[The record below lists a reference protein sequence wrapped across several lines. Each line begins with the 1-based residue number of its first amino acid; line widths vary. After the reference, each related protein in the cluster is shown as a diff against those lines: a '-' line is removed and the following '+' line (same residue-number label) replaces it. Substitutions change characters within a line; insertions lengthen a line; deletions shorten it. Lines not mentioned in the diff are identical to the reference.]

1 MVLYIAKRGPH
12 NIGAITHKQALK
24 DIYGADDVFEINLL
38 STEVVET
45 ENYISFGND
54 LSRISDR
61 IGRYL
66 EGNIPSISNQII
78 KKICE
83 IIVTKKMDL
92 VFTEESDLGN
102 LYKTIKRQ
110 FPNVKIICFFH
121 DIVADLFSQRIKDTP
136 KWKQHYIL
144 ELKRAIS
151 QERITTEVVD
161 ECWCFHKVDAERFRS
176 HYNRTIST
184 FIPLSNFVP
193 SMDEMNTEVTGAG
206 VEKTILFVCSK
217 YYVNIDGFRWFYSKV
232 VPGLKGNY
240 RIQLVGDGAKAL
252 TDLTADKHISIV
264 GEVESMTDY
273 YKAADIVI
281 APVFDGGGMKAKTIE
296 AISFGKCFISTSES
310 LNGYWEYVPESIRG
324 TLICNC
330 NTPME
335 WIDACNQMIGSRVS
349 RFNQEIFDMFLEYF
363 SYESMTKKFESALIK
378 GI

>member
-184 FIPLSNFVP
+184 FIPLSSFIP
-193 SMDEMNTEVTGAG
+193 SMNEMNTEVTVADS
-206 VEKTILFVCSK
+206 EKTILFVCSK

-240 RIQLVGDGAKAL
+240 RIQLVGDGTKAL
-252 TDLTADKHISIV
+252 SDLAVDNHISIV
-264 GEVESMTDY
+264 GEVDSMTDY
-273 YKAADIVI
+273 YKTADIVI

-296 AISFGKCFISTSES
+296 AISFGKCFISTNES
-310 LNGYWEYVPESIRG
+310 LNGYWECVPENIRG

-330 NTPME
+330 NTPEE
-335 WIDACNQMIGSRVS
+335 WINACNRMIGSRVS
-349 RFNQEIFDMFLEYF
+349 RFNQEIFDMFLENF
-363 SYESMTKKFESALIK
+363 SYESMVKKFRMALK
-378 GI
+378 

>member
-1 MVLYIAKRGPH
+1 MVLYVAKRGPH

-24 DIYGADDVFEINLL
+24 DIYGAENLFEINLL

-54 LSRISDR
+54 LSKFSDR
-61 IGRYL
+61 ISRYL

-78 KKICE
+78 RRICE
-83 IIVTKKMDL
+83 IIDARKVDL

-102 LYKTIKRQ
+102 LYKAIKKQ

-151 QERITTEVVD
+151 QERVTTEVVD
-161 ECWCFHKVDAERFRS
+161 ECWCFHRVDAERFRS
-176 HYNRTIST
+176 HYSRTIST

-193 SMDEMNTEVTGAG
+193 SMDEMNLEVTEADS
-206 VEKTILFVCSK
+206 EKTILFVCSK
-217 YYVNIDGFRWFYSKV
+217 YYVNIDGFRWFYAKV

-240 RIQLVGDGAKAL
+240 RIQLVGDGTKAL
-252 TDLTADKHISIV
+252 MDLTVDKHISIV
-264 GEVESMTDY
+264 GEVDSMTDY

-310 LNGYWEYVPESIRG
+310 LNGYWECVPENIKG
-324 TLICNC
+324 TLIYNC
-330 NTPME
+330 NTPEE
-335 WIDACNQMIGSRVS
+335 WINACNKTIGSKIC
-349 RFNQEIFDMFLEYF
+349 RFNQEIYKVFIADF
-363 SYESMTKKFESALIK
+363 SYESMVKKFRTALK
-378 GI
+378 